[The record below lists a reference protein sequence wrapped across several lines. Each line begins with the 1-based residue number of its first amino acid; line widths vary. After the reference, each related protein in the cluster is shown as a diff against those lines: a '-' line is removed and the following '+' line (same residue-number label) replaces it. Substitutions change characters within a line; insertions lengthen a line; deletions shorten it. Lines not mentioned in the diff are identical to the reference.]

1 MAHYAMEEIQHVNE
15 KDLEVELTKAE
26 EDLEKLLA
34 IERNDIDLINE
45 NLKLKKTLRNAK
57 IGMWRKFQEE
67 LGNKKNKEDEIEKLK
82 KQNGRE

>member
-82 KQNGRE
+82 KHNGKG